1 VEALAEVSV
10 LDPGEDH
17 VCESAPLDGLGLGM
31 IIDRSGHG
39 GAILMTAFA

>member
-1 VEALAEVSV
+1 M

-17 VCESAPLDGLGLGM
+17 VCDSAPLDGLGLGM
-31 IIDRSGHG
+31 IIDTSEHG